1 MELSAV
7 NLTKRYGSKTA
18 VNRLNATLT
27 LNSRVYVVTTPDNR
41 RALATHI
48 VG

>member
-27 LNSRVYVVTTPDNR
+27 NGVYETLLRTLN
-41 RALATHI
+41 
-48 VG
+48 